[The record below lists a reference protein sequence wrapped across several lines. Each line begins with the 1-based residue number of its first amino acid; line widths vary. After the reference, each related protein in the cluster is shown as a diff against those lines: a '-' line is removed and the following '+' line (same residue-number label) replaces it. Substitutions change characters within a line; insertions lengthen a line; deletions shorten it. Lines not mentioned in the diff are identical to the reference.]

1 MGMATVAL
9 ALALLALAALL
20 AGLGATVRALSGVDG
35 KARPTL
41 LSAGVGVG
49 VLAAGIGLAPE
60 ILGPRAFTIDA
71 STVTILAG
79 AVVVAVADVVEAAL
93 GLRLVLL
100 AWPSRSALREGEA
113 AMAAGDGSK
122 AAAAYARAVRP
133 LVLGR
138 RHQAELDA
146 RLKLTEALVSAGDLN
161 EAAIRLHEALTSARE
176 QGDPE
181 VTWATLLRAVVI
193 DSDLD
198 RLPMANRHLGEAAT
212 VAHELLSQNHL
223 ANVFAELAWAA
234 YLAGDQD
241 LAGTCLG
248 WAGRAAGR
256 IDANSAFAATT
267 TLLAAHLAL
276 ASGDLAS
283 AESALT
289 AAAEM
294 APAIADPDLDAGVQL
309 GRVCLAYL
317 QGWKDSARDSL
328 LAAAPMLKRAR
339 WRSRLVL
346 PLVALTLE
354 ARRLERHEDMAAFGK
369 LAAELAARGG
379 TQAELAAHCADPA
392 FDISVTARA
401 AEVRNLLAEA
411 VRA

>member
-1 MGMATVAL
+1 MGMATVAQ

-60 ILGPRAFTIDA
+60 VLGPGTFTIDA
-71 STVTILAG
+71 STVTILVG
-79 AVVVAVADVVEAAL
+79 ALVVAAADVVEAAL

-100 AWPSRSALREGEA
+100 AWPSRSALREGEV
-113 AMAAGDGSK
+113 AMAAGDGAG
-122 AAAAYARAVRP
+122 AATAYARAVRP
-133 LVLGR
+133 LVRGK

-146 RLKLTEALVSAGDLN
+146 RLKLTEALVAAGDLN
-161 EAAIRLHEALTSARE
+161 RAAISLHEALTSARE
-176 QGDPE
+176 QNDPE
-181 VTWATLLRAVVI
+181 VTWATLLRAAVI

-212 VAHELLSQNHL
+212 VARELLSQSHL
-223 ANVFAELAWAA
+223 ANVFAELAWVA
-234 YLAGDQD
+234 YLAGDRE
-241 LAGTCLG
+241 LAGTCIG

-256 IDANSAFAATT
+256 IDATSPFAAST

-276 ASGDLAS
+276 ASGDLVS

-328 LAAAPMLKRAR
+328 VTVVPVLLRAR
-339 WRSRLVL
+339 WRSRMVL
-346 PLVALTLE
+346 PLIALTLE
-354 ARRLERHEDMAAFGK
+354 ARRQERPEDMVAIGK
-369 LAAELAARGG
+369 VATELAAGGG
-379 TQAELAAHCADPA
+379 TQAELATQCADSTV
-392 FDISVTARA
+392 DISRNARA
-401 AEVRNLLAEA
+401 DQVRYLLAESVKA
-411 VRA
+411 

>member
-1 MGMATVAL
+1 MEMATVAL
-9 ALALLALAALL
+9 ALSLLALAALL

-35 KARPTL
+35 KARPAL

-49 VLAAGIGLAPE
+49 ILAAVVGLAPS
-60 ILGPRAFTIDA
+60 ILGTRTFTIDEG
-71 STVTILAG
+71 TVTILAG
-79 AVVVAVADVVEAAL
+79 ALMVAAADVVEAVL
-93 GLRLVLL
+93 GLRLVLI

-113 AMAAGDGSK
+113 AMNAGDGAT
-122 AAAAYARAVRP
+122 AAAAYGRAVLP
-133 LVLGR
+133 LVRGM

-146 RLKLTEALVSAGDLN
+146 RLKLTEALVAAGDLN
-161 EAAIRLHEALTSARE
+161 GAAIRLHEALTSARE
-176 QGDPE
+176 QGAPE
-181 VTWATLLRAVVI
+181 VTWATLLRAVLI

-212 VAHELLSQNHL
+212 VAHERLSQNHL
-223 ANVFAELAWAA
+223 ANVFAELAWVA
-234 YLAGDQD
+234 YLAGDQE
-241 LAGTCLG
+241 LAGICLG

-256 IDANSAFAATT
+256 IDASSAFAAST

-276 ASGDLAS
+276 ASGDLVS

-294 APAIADPDLDAGVQL
+294 APAIADPDLDAGIQL

-328 LAAAPMLKRAR
+328 GGIVPALKRAR

-346 PLVALTLE
+346 PLISLTIE
-354 ARRLERHEDMAAFGK
+354 ARRQQRVEDMAAFGK
-369 LAAELAARGG
+369 LAVELAAKGG
-379 TQAELAAHCADPA
+379 TQAELAAHCADPSY
-392 FDISVTARA
+392 DIGGIARA
-401 AEVRNLLAEA
+401 YEVRNLLSEGVKA
-411 VRA
+411 